1 MKNKNFNTAL
11 LLFFYVSGFI
21 LLSFKA
27 PVVSPTKWVV
37 YKSGYLQVKGSTTV
51 NTFTCIIP
59 NYAHPDTIDIY
70 KNKSAIKLSGDIAL
84 NVNAFDCHNVM
95 MTAQLRKTLKAA
107 QYPTIKIR
115 FISLNELPVL
125 STQKEY
131 VKGWV
136 EIVLANV
143 AKRYEVNYQLF
154 KDNQNTI
161 HLTGVQD
168 VNFSDFKLIPPT
180 KLGGMIKTDDRLGI
194 EFLLRF
200 KEI

>member
-1 MKNKNFNTAL
+1 M
-11 LLFFYVSGFI
+11 V
-21 LLSFKA
+21 
-27 PVVSPTKWVV
+27 
-37 YKSGYLQVKGSTTV
+37 
-51 NTFTCIIP
+51 IIP
-59 NYAHPDTIDIY
+59 LT
-70 KNKSAIKLSGDIAL
+70 
-84 NVNAFDCHNVM
+84 
-95 MTAQLRKTLKAA
+95 
-107 QYPTIKIR
+107 
-115 FISLNELPVL
+115 VL
-125 STQKEY
+125 SAQKEY